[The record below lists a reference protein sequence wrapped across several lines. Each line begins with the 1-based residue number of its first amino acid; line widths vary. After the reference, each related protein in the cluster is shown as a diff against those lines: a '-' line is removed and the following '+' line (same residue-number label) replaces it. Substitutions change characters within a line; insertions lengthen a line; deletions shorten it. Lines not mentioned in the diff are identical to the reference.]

1 MAIVDNNKDLEPK
14 WYCLHVFSG
23 YENIAKQNLEIT
35 IDKYSLQDR
44 IFQIIIPMED
54 ELVEKRGKKVLVP
67 KKTMPGYIFVKM
79 IYGDDIWHAVTRT
92 QYIQSFVGP
101 KGRPI
106 CITDDEA
113 RRMGLD
119 GGAVDTVAKQEL
131 DVKVG
136 DMVEIIDGS
145 LASFVGVVKTID
157 EENQRL
163 VCMVEMF
170 GRESEVE
177 LAFNQVRVANN

>member
-1 MAIVDNNKDLEPK
+1 MAIVDKNIDKEPK
-14 WYCLHVFSG
+14 WYALHVFSG

-35 IDKYSLQDR
+35 IDKYNLQER
-44 IFQIIIPMED
+44 IFDIVIPMED

-67 KKTMPGYIFVKM
+67 KKTMPGYLLVKM

-92 QYIQSFVGP
+92 MYITGFVGP

-106 CITDDEA
+106 SITDEEA
-113 RRMGLD
+113 RRMG
-119 GGAVDTVAKQEL
+119 VDKVGSTTEAKIEL

-136 DMVEIIDGS
+136 DMVEIIEGS
-145 LASFVGVVKTID
+145 LASFVGTVKSVD
-157 EENQRL
+157 AENQKL

-177 LAFNQVRVANN
+177 LSFNQVKIANI

>member
-1 MAIVDNNKDLEPK
+1 MAIVDKNIDKEPK
-14 WYCLHVFSG
+14 WYVLHVFSG

-35 IDKYSLQDR
+35 IDKYNLQDR
-44 IFQIIIPMED
+44 IFQIVIPMED

-67 KKTMPGYIFVKM
+67 KKTMPGYMLVKM
-79 IYGDDIWHAVTRT
+79 MYGDDIWHAVTRT
-92 QYIQSFVGP
+92 QYITGFVGP

-113 RRMGLD
+113 RRMGVD
-119 GGAVDTVAKQEL
+119 GSSTSEAKFDL

-136 DMVEIIDGS
+136 DMIEIIEGS
-145 LASFVGVVKTID
+145 LASFVGTVKEID
-157 EENQRL
+157 VENQKITCL
-163 VCMVEMF
+163 VEMF

-177 LAFNQVRVANN
+177 LGFNQVRVSNK

>member
-1 MAIVDNNKDLEPK
+1 MAIVDKNIDKEPK
-14 WYCLHVFSG
+14 WYVLHVFSG

-67 KKTMPGYIFVKM
+67 KKTMPGYMLVRM
-79 IYGDDIWHAVTRT
+79 MYGDDIWHAVTRT
-92 QYIQSFVGP
+92 MYITGFVGP

-106 CITDDEA
+106 PITDDEA
-113 RRMGLD
+113 RKMGVD
-119 GGAVDTVAKQEL
+119 GGVQAEAKSNIEIN
-131 DVKVG
+131 VG
-136 DMVEIIDGS
+136 DMVEIIEGS
-145 LASFVGVVKTID
+145 LSSFVGTVKAVD
-157 EENQRL
+157 NENQK
-163 VCMVEMF
+163 VTCMVEMF

-177 LAFNQVRVANN
+177 LSFSQIRISNN

>member
-1 MAIVDNNKDLEPK
+1 MAIIDNNKDTEPK
-14 WYCLHVFSG
+14 WYCLHVYSG
-23 YENIAKQNLEIT
+23 YESIAKQNLEIT
-35 IDKYSLQDR
+35 IEKYSLQDR

-106 CITDDEA
+106 CITDAEA

-119 GGAVDTVAKQEL
+119 GGAVNTEAKIEL

-136 DMVEIIDGS
+136 DMVEIVEGS
-145 LASFVGVVKTID
+145 LASFVGVVKSID
-157 EENQRL
+157 EENQKL
-163 VCMVEMF
+163 VCVVEMF
-170 GRESEVE
+170 GRDSEVE
-177 LAFNQVRVANN
+177 LSFSQVRVANN

>member
-1 MAIVDNNKDLEPK
+1 MAIVDNNKDTEPK
-14 WYCLHVFSG
+14 WYCLHVYAG
-23 YENIAKQNLEIT
+23 YESIAKQNLEIT

-106 CITDDEA
+106 SITNDEA

-119 GGAVDTVAKQEL
+119 GITTNVEAKQKL

-136 DMVEIIDGS
+136 DMVEILDGA
-145 LASFVGVVKTID
+145 LLNFVGNVKSVD

-163 VCMVEMF
+163 ICTVEMF
-170 GRESEVE
+170 GGEREVE
-177 LAFNQVRVANN
+177 LSFDQVRVANN

>member
-1 MAIVDNNKDLEPK
+1 MAIVDNNIDKEPK

-35 IDKYSLQDR
+35 VDKYSLQDR
-44 IFQIIIPMED
+44 IFDIIIPMED

-106 CITDDEA
+106 CITDEEA
-113 RRMGLD
+113 RRMHLD
-119 GGAVDTVAKQEL
+119 GAVQTEAKFEL
-131 DVKVG
+131 EVKVG
-136 DMVEIIDGS
+136 DLVEIIDGS
-145 LASFVGVVKTID
+145 LASFVGTVKSVD
-157 EENQRL
+157 ADNQKL
-163 VCMVEMF
+163 VCLVEMF

-177 LAFNQVRVANN
+177 LGFNQVRLSNN